1 MLVLLSQ
8 HYVAESEILFEEHL
22 FTSTFPQVE
31 VFMQRI
37 TFLESKITPCEQ
49 EAAQAGALR
58 EELEA
63 KSQECADL

>member
-1 MLVLLSQ
+1 MFLSLI
-8 HYVAESEILFEEHL
+8 YSPKNMSSL
-22 FTSTFPQVE
+22 STFPQVD